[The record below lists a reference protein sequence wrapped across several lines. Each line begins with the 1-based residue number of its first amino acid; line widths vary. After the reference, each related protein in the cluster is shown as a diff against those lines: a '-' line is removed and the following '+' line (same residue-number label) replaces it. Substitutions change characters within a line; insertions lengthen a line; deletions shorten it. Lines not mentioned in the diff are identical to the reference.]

1 MQTCS
6 LIVSPAGRQPAART
20 DCQPSPI
27 SRRRC
32 PSPSQTPSPR
42 PRGTPRPITA
52 ENEAGEQ
59 RDCGRGSGVTTEA
72 ELSLSKLMVQ
82 GGGAAPRGQQ
92 RGPRWT
98 TLAPPPGRHQGV
110 LEVSLIWGW
119 REGGERANGGG
130 VIYGELTAR
139 DTISRGH
146 TPLAAKA

>member
-1 MQTCS
+1 MGDGVGAPHP
-6 LIVSPAGRQPAART
+6 LKPP
-20 DCQPSPI
+20 PP
-27 SRRRC
+27 
-32 PSPSQTPSPR
+32 PPR

-52 ENEAGEQ
+52 ENEAGER

-82 GGGAAPRGQQ
+82 GGAAAPRGQQ

-110 LEVSLIWGW
+110 REVSLIWGR
-119 REGGERANGGG
+119 REGGERANGGGG